1 MEWIN
6 ESKILIVGLGLI
18 GGSYAKA
25 LKRMGYKVD
34 AIDSNEDSINF
45 ALENEII
52 DKGASYDDPEI
63 IREADVIIV
72 ALYPHSVRA
81 WIEKNQQYI
90 KQGIRLTDVTGIK
103 SVVVYDVQKILRKD
117 LEFIAAHP
125 MAGREVSGVRNS
137 DDNIFR
143 DANFIVVKTEANTYD
158 AVEWCRRLGMILGF
172 RRISVLTPEE
182 HDRVIAFVSQLTHCI
197 AVSLMTC
204 TDNEHLSE
212 YTGDSFRDLTR
223 IARINENMWSELFL
237 LNKQSLL
244 REMDLF
250 LNEFKT
256 IRDMIEKEDS
266 EGLKEKMRLSTSRRA
281 LFDKK

>member
-1 MEWIN
+1 M
-6 ESKILIVGLGLI
+6 GLGLI

-25 LKRMGYKVD
+25 LKRMGYKVY
-34 AIDSNEDSINF
+34 AIDSNADSINF

-52 DKGASYDDPEI
+52 DKGASFDDPKLI
-63 IREADVIIV
+63 KEADVIIV
-72 ALYPHSVRA
+72 ALYPHSVRE
-81 WIEKNQQYI
+81 WIEKNQQFI

-143 DANFIVVKTEANTYD
+143 DANFIVVKTEANTYE

-172 RRISVLTPEE
+172 RRISVLNPEE

-256 IRDMIEKEDS
+256 IRDMIEKEDA

>member
-1 MEWIN
+1 M
-6 ESKILIVGLGLI
+6 GLGLI

-52 DKGASYDDPEI
+52 DKGASFDDPEI

-72 ALYPHSVRA
+72 ALYPHSVRE